1 MSVYSVVQEGKEGK
15 GNKICGVVVPY
26 QYLCYVY
33 VWEGACLYAVLY
45 RNIGS
50 VLLLCEVPFLVL
62 RGRGCF
68 CCFCFVRFCFCFVF
82 VSFLFCY
89 CFIFVLLLCEV

>member
-45 RNIGS
+45 RNIGL
-50 VLLLCEVPFLVL
+50 VLLLCEVWDVAFGV
-62 RGRGCF
+62 CW
-68 CCFCFVRFCFCFVF
+68 
-82 VSFLFCY
+82 SK
-89 CFIFVLLLCEV
+89 